1 MTATLGMDTVAGRQA
16 GEQLA
21 HGSAQIA
28 ELAQRLDT
36 VVMALEWA
44 GMDAERYRSD
54 WRDLQ
59 RPTLDAT
66 ARLLSEVAALIR
78 GEAEAQDQR
87 PTADVAAVG
96 PSPRRRPRAVA
107 AVSSA
112 GWTGTSATSSAA
124 WSAPASRRATSSGS
138 STTSSPASGTGR
150 WPRSQPARWAPSGP
164 RPAPW

>member
-36 VVMALEWA
+36 AVMALEWA
-44 GMDAERYRSD
+44 GMDADRYRSD

-78 GEAEAQDQR
+78 GEAEAQDQ
-87 PTADVAAVG
+87 ASDSGGSVVA
-96 PSPRRRPRAVA
+96 
-107 AVSSA
+107 
-112 GWTGTSATSSAA
+112 
-124 WSAPASRRATSSGS
+124 
-138 STTSSPASGTGR
+138 
-150 WPRSQPARWAPSGP
+150 
-164 RPAPW
+164 